1 MHEQLKK
8 HMGLE
13 NRMVT
18 IDIDKIETIEEI
30 KAVLRVLVRALGNG
44 TNDEIKI
51 HMDIVNKMP
60 ILNNLVKDKS
70 SCS

>member
-1 MHEQLKK
+1 
-8 HMGLE
+8 
-13 NRMVT
+13 MVT
-18 IDIDKIETIEEI
+18 IDIDKIQTIDEI

-51 HMDIVNKMP
+51 HTDIVNKMP

>member
-1 MHEQLKK
+1 
-8 HMGLE
+8 
-13 NRMVT
+13 MVT

-60 ILNNLVKDKS
+60 ILNNLVKES
-70 SCS
+70 LQGS